1 MTVDILTLLAG
12 DTTYIAKHNA
22 NYVTIKAA
30 IEALQSITGGG
41 SSSSAGGI
49 QEIFDRNGVIGKDSY
64 LTTVNSGDDKKV
76 DVAAGAFFNNGTL
89 SYLKSTNIIVLD
101 FTGKS
106 VATYYITLGASTG
119 APTIET
125 SQTSYSVYSVDWD
138 GAALVA
144 NDITLITDILF
155 DGDDYQ
161 DVLDGGPLGGPYESL
176 AERLDDIENNIGGAG
191 TGTSSLSWTLRQG
204 YGGTPDDGDTA
215 LWQVERGT
223 EADVAI
229 RWNEQANKWQF
240 TNDGSTW
247 DDIPTGASGSAT
259 GTNETTWSVDE
270 DNAGS
275 AVETRVRFAGGSDD
289 DVIIRATAAREL
301 QFSLDNGATWHD
313 FAGADG
319 FNVGG
324 GVTNRAYYKNV
335 EAQVVNANN
344 LSDSVSWQNVDLT
357 ADFTEKSGSELVV
370 AALLRVFYHDSA
382 PNVDSRVR
390 FRKEGIVETPDQQA
404 AVYAYDTAVQ
414 PAPEYITVPVSSGG
428 AIEYWV
434 EASGASTANL
444 DVYLVGYI
452 VELTGTGT
460 QKVNFTAGAMV
471 VNQSTS
477 QTFDKLVWLD
487 RGLVWFF
494 QISQA
499 GMTAGTFDVEI
510 YADDGFTI
518 LLYKAIN
525 ITYDTT
531 YQDRLPWFYEDED
544 ASTELHIK
552 IINNGTDDGTFTA
565 VFKAERFA

>member
-12 DTTYIAKHNA
+12 DTTYVAKHNA
-22 NYVTIKAA
+22 NYVAIKAA
-30 IEALQSITGGG
+30 IEALQNITGGG
-41 SSSSAGGI
+41 GTSSAGGI
-49 QEIFDRNGVIGKDSY
+49 QEIFDRDGIIGKNSY
-64 LTTVNSGDDKKV
+64 LTTVNGGDSKKV

-89 SYLKSTNIIVLD
+89 SYLKSPSTVVLD

-106 VATYYITLGASTG
+106 VALYYITLGTTTG
-119 APTIET
+119 VPTIET

-138 GAALVA
+138 GAAVVT
-144 NDITLITDILF
+144 NDIVLVTDILF

-204 YGGTPDDGDTA
+204 YGGTPGDGDTA
-215 LWQVERGT
+215 LFEVERGT
-223 EADVAI
+223 ESDVAV

-247 DDIPTGASGSAT
+247 DDIPTSASGSAT
-259 GTNETTWSVDE
+259 GTNETTWTVDE
-270 DNAGS
+270 DNAGA
-275 AVETRVRFAGGSDD
+275 AVETQLRFEGGSDD

-301 QFSLDNGATWHD
+301 QFSVDNGVTWHD

-324 GVTNRAYYKNV
+324 GVTNRAYYKNI
-335 EAQVVNANN
+335 EAQVVNDNN
-344 LSDSVSWQNVDLT
+344 LSDSAAWQNVDLT
-357 ADFTEKSGSELVV
+357 ADFTEKGGSELVV

-382 PNVDSRVR
+382 PATDTRVR
-390 FRKEGIVETPDQQA
+390 FRKAGIAETPDQQA

-428 AIEYWV
+428 AIEYWI
-434 EASGASTANL
+434 EASGANTANL

-471 VNQSTS
+471 VNQGTS
-477 QTFDKLVWLD
+477 QTFDKLAWLD

-494 QISQA
+494 QISQT
-499 GMTAGTFDVEI
+499 GMSAGTFDVEI
-510 YADDGFTI
+510 YADDGFTT

-525 ITYDTT
+525 IAYDATYPDS
-531 YQDRLPWFYEDED
+531 LPWFYEDED
-544 ASTELHIK
+544 ATTELHIK
-552 IINNGTDDGTFTA
+552 ITNAGTGNGTFTA